1 MSTPRE
7 LIYDIKEMFS
17 QYADSSL
24 LSEEHI
30 FFKLKNKRNTYLKN
44 YISNLKKEIPQQA
57 MQTICFTL
65 EEDEMCEDDYIFLK
79 STEKLPAT
87 IESTGRSNISQAYL
101 PSRMAKWINIVDYQ
115 RWPYITSGGRY
126 NAKQIYITLDPEDY
140 ILVYSPS
147 GNHEL
152 IEDLKLNIVAED
164 PELAYQLQCDLN
176 LQCDYFDAQFPI
188 PGDMI
193 DPISREIVNELLIKY
208 RVPIDVINNGEPDEI
223 NKGTT
228 IDARQRR
235 SDIN

>member
-1 MSTPRE
+1 MTGKE

-24 LSEEHI
+24 LSNEHI

-44 YISNLKKEIPQQA
+44 YISNLKKEIPLQA
-57 MQTICFTL
+57 MQTVCFNF
-65 EEDEMCEDDYIFLK
+65 EEDDLCEDDFLILK

-87 IESTGRSNISQAYL
+87 IEATGRSNISQAYL
-101 PSRMAKWINIVDYQ
+101 PSRIAKWINIVDYQ
-115 RWPYITSGGRY
+115 RLPYLKSGGRY
-126 NAKQIYITLDPEDY
+126 NNKQIYITLDPEDY

-147 GNHEL
+147 GNHEF

-164 PELAYQLQCDLN
+164 PELAYQLQCDIDPE
-176 LQCDYFDAQFPI
+176 CDFLDAQFPL
-188 PGDMI
+188 PGDMA
-193 DPISREIVNELLIKY
+193 DAISREIVNEYLIKY
-208 RVPIDVINNGEPDEI
+208 RVPVDVINNSEDDTI

-228 IDARQRR
+228 IDNARQRR